1 MEKENRSL
9 LNNTLDIDINEDMT
23 DAHMLL
29 LIENRVTELMS
40 QNADLLF
47 SYLYR
52 LDIQESK
59 IKEALAHEKDAPN
72 LALSKLILERQ
83 KQRIASKKKYKQDP
97 PIKGWE
103 F

>member
-1 MEKENRSL
+1 LDTPNNSL
-9 LNNTLDIDINEDMT
+9 INSTLNIDVHEDMT
-23 DAHMLL
+23 DEQMLF

-40 QNADLLF
+40 QNSDLLF

-52 LDIQESK
+52 LDISEVK
-59 IKEALAHEKDAPN
+59 IKEALIHEKEAPN

-97 PIKGWE
+97 PPKGWE

>member
-1 MEKENRSL
+1 MDSGNNSL
-9 LNNTLDIDINEDMT
+9 IQSTLAINLTEDMS
-23 DAHMLL
+23 DEQMLL
-29 LIENRVTELMS
+29 LIENRVTELMT
-40 QNADLLF
+40 QNSDLLF

-52 LDIQESK
+52 LDIQEKK
-59 IKEALAHEKDAPN
+59 IKQALLNESDAPN

-97 PIKGWE
+97 PIDGWE